1 MKNLCIK
8 GASVFAFAF
17 AAQSAFAAPVTI
29 TSTATSGP
37 KILSTSVATISPAP
51 IITGTLN
58 VSRVNGRFP
67 SITADGGAMASIGFS
82 KNGITGATSFSAIS
96 FSMPVTSM
104 TYEAAD
110 QSILGDTLQGGI
122 KIVVEQNPSAIFMG
136 GGELTIK
143 DMRVDHATKTI
154 YATLVGANGV
164 GVRQNVPFWS
174 YTAAIGNT
182 TFPGGNV
189 QTTLTPIRLT
199 TDGLNAWAQSL
210 GLTQD
215 GKRSLMSINSSTT
228 GFGSIVIPVN
238 TAGTATP
245 GTTTPPQDPSCKT
258 P

>member
-17 AAQSAFAAPVTI
+17 AAQSAFAAPAVI
-29 TSTATSGP
+29 TTTATSGP

-51 IITGTLN
+51 GIQGLLN
-58 VSRVNGRFP
+58 LGRVNGLPP
-67 SITADGGAMASIGFS
+67 SITADGGATATVGYS
-82 KNGITGATSFSAIS
+82 KNKITGVTSISALSFST
-96 FSMPVTSM
+96 PVTSM

-122 KIVVEQNPSAIFMG
+122 KIVIEQKPDGVFIRG
-136 GGELTIK
+136 GDLTIQ
-143 DMRVDHATKTI
+143 DLRVDYATKTI

-164 GVRQNVPFWS
+164 GVQRNVPFWS
-174 YTAAIGNT
+174 YTAAVGNT
-182 TFPGGNV
+182 TFPGGNI
-189 QTTLTPIRLT
+189 QTILTPIRLT

-210 GLTQD
+210 GFTQD
-215 GKRSLMSINSSTT
+215 GKKTITGPNNTAT
-228 GFGSIVIPVN
+228 GFGTMTISVN

-245 GTTTPPQDPSCKT
+245 PPPPPQDPTCKT

>member
-17 AAQSAFAAPVTI
+17 AAQLAFAAPVTI

-37 KILSTSVATISPAP
+37 KILSTSVATISVAP
-51 IITGTLN
+51 YVQGALN
-58 VSRVNGRFP
+58 FGRVNGRLP
-67 SITADGGAMASIGFS
+67 SITADGGATATVGQI
-82 KNGITGATSFSAIS
+82 KNKFTGATLFSALS

-104 TYEAAD
+104 TYEATD

-122 KIVVEQNPSAIFMG
+122 KIVAEQNPSNFFIL
-136 GGELTIK
+136 GGELTIQ
-143 DMRVDHATKTI
+143 DLRVDYATKTI
-154 YATLVGANGV
+154 YVTVIGANGV
-164 GVRQNVPFWS
+164 GVQRNVPFWS

-199 TDGLNAWAQSL
+199 TDGLNTWLQSL
-210 GLTQD
+210 GFDRT
-215 GKRSLMSINSSTT
+215 GRTSFNATNNAPT
-228 GFGSIVIPVN
+228 GFGTMTISVN

-245 GTTTPPQDPSCKT
+245 PPPPPQDPTCKT